1 MLLLI
6 FAADASGLAGSA
18 AAAPGA
24 PESRDG
30 LCEASAGTGAE
41 AVPVLGAEQGFL
53 PQPSGQDNSFCC
65 TSDKCLK

>member
-24 PESRDG
+24 PESGDG

-41 AVPVLGAEQGFL
+41 AVPAPGAERGFL
-53 PQPSGQDNSFCC
+53 LQPSGQDGSFCC
-65 TSDKCLK
+65 TFDECLK